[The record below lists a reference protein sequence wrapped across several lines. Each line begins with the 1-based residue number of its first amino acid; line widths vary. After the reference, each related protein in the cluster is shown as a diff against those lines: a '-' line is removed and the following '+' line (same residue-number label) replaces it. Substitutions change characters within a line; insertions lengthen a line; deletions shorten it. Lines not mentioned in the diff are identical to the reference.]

1 MSDDDWIRVSVPGKI
16 NLALKVGGVDDDGYH
31 PLATVFQAVSIHDE
45 VSVRWAPGGVFS
57 VTCSGEQA
65 HLVPT
70 DQSNLAVRA
79 ARLLTLTHGSPD
91 RHGCEI
97 HIRKSIPVTGGV
109 AQSGSSNAAGAL
121 LACSVLW
128 DSTSLSTSSSV
139 SDASLAPTCPSGSSG
154 RTLWVPDAVTCW
166 CPCSARR
173 PPLGSGAVGVPA
185 LDAGSVPHVRPAH
198 PRRATP
204 EVPVAVL
211 EALASGDPAAI
222 GAALVGDLE
231 APAIALRPAL
241 RPLLD
246 AGLELGALGSLLSGS
261 GPTVAFLAASESA
274 AIDLSVGLS
283 SLGGQCPRRSGGCRV
298 LFPGRDCKV
307 GHDRGQ
313 ER

>member
-1 MSDDDWIRVSVPGKI
+1 MSRDDDWIRVSVPGKI

-97 HIRKSIPVTGGV
+97 HIRKSIPVTGGM
-109 AQSGSSNAAGAL
+109 AGGSSNAAGAL

-128 DSTSLSTSSSV
+128 DLDVPLDELVRLGRQLGADVPFGLVGQNALGTGRGDVLVPVLSRGVHHWVLALSEFQLSTPEV
-139 SDASLAPTCPSGSSG
+139 F
-154 RTLWVPDAVTCW
+154 RTFDQLTPDA
-166 CPCSARR
+166 
-173 PPLGSGAVGVPA
+173 PP
-185 LDAGSVPHVRPAH
+185 
-198 PRRATP
+198 P

-211 EALASGDPAAI
+211 EALASGDPAAL
-222 GAALVGDLE
+222 GAALVNDLE

-283 SLGGQCPRRSGGCRV
+283 NLGLCRAVRRVSGPV
-298 LFPGRDCKV
+298 PGARLQ
-307 GHDRGQ
+307 GRA
-313 ER
+313 